1 MEREYRRFAEL
12 GRIDTAPPLEPKLI
26 MLRLQLTQASILKEF
41 ARQRSVETC
50 AAGLVFPA
58 AARGGEP
65 TFTVRE
71 LWELPDQAYTERSA
85 TAASLRPE
93 FCTQL
98 ANRARAADA
107 GVLLVHTH
115 LGDRPLEGFSS
126 IDDQGEVPL
135 AGYFGGRLG
144 ARANFAAVFTADNV
158 HARVLGAGAAH
169 DVALVG
175 KQLVRTSEPGGMA
188 SQVYDRQVRA
198 FGRAAQKTLAIL
210 RVGVVGLGGTGSVIA
225 QQLAHLG
232 VGSFLLADPDVIEVT
247 NLNRIVGATPD
258 SLGQPKVAV
267 ACKQVTAIN
276 PRAECIQLQRDV
288 VDEEIAE
295 ALLRVDFIFCC
306 TDSMASRAVLNQL
319 AYQYLIP
326 CIDMG
331 VGIGAANGHIEYIA
345 GRVQMLSAGLPCL
358 VCTDK
363 LDAEQVRREM
373 LTQAQRT
380 ADPYI
385 RGESVPQPAVISLN
399 STMASAAVTMFL
411 AAVTG
416 IPSAA
421 RMLTYDGM
429 HGTLRAAAMQ
439 PRPHCITCS
448 EDGALARGAS
458 WTLPTRSQGE

>member
-1 MEREYRRFAEL
+1 
-12 GRIDTAPPLEPKLI
+12 
-26 MLRLQLTQASILKEF
+26 MLRLQLTQASILKGF
-41 ARQRSVETC
+41 ARNRSVETC

-58 AARGGEP
+58 AARSGEP
-65 TFTVRE
+65 IFTVRE
-71 LWELPDQAYTERSA
+71 LWELPDQAYTERTA

-98 ANRARAADA
+98 ANRARAAGA
-107 GVLLVHTH
+107 GVLLAHTH
-115 LGDRPLEGFSS
+115 LGDRPLQGFSS

-158 HARVLGAGAAH
+158 HARVLGVGAAH
-169 DVALVG
+169 NVALVG
-175 KQLVRTSEPGGMA
+175 KHLVRPAKAGGMA
-188 SQVYDRQVRA
+188 SDVHDRQVRA
-198 FGRAAQKTLAIL
+198 FGRAGQEALATLQ
-210 RVGVVGLGGTGSVIA
+210 VGVVGLGGTGSVVA

-232 VGSFLLADPDVIEVT
+232 VGRFLFIDPDLIEVT
-247 NLNRIVGATPD
+247 NLNRIVGATAA
-258 SLGQPKVAV
+258 SVGQPKVAV

-276 PRAECIQLQRDV
+276 PQAECIQLRQDI
-288 VDEEIAE
+288 VDEDVAE
-295 ALLRVDFIFCC
+295 ALRSVDFIFCC

-326 CIDMG
+326 CIDIG
-331 VGIGAANGHIEYIA
+331 VGIGAGNGRIEYIA

-363 LDAEQVRREM
+363 LDAGQVRQDM
-373 LTQAQRT
+373 LTPAQRA

-385 RGESVPQPAVISLN
+385 CGESVPQPAVISLN

-411 AAVTG
+411 GAVTG

-421 RMLTYDGM
+421 RMLTYDGIQ
-429 HGTLRAAAMQ
+429 GTLRAAAMD
-439 PRPHCITCS
+439 PRPHCVACS

-458 WTLPTRSQGE
+458 WTLPTRSQGG